1 MNLNE
6 RILRLVQIA
15 LDSFW
20 PMLKAGIAFTV
31 PVALIAFTLGLIVG
45 LLTALARLS
54 KVKPLIG
61 LAKFYVWIIRGTP
74 LLVQLFIIF
83 YGLAKVNII
92 LDPLPAAI
100 IGFTINVG
108 AYSSEVI
115 RAAILSIPK
124 GQWEAAAS
132 IGMTRTQ
139 ALKRIILPQAARVSI
154 PPLFNSFISLIKDT
168 SLAASITLT
177 EMFQVAQRVT
187 AATYEPLLLYVEV
200 AFIYLI
206 FCTVLSA
213 VQGRVEKKLDRFVAK

>member
-6 RILRLVQIA
+6 RTLRLVQIA

-45 LLTALARLS
+45 LLTAIARLS

-213 VQGRVEKKLDRFVAK
+213 VQGRVEKKLDRFVVK

>member
-1 MNLNE
+1 MNFDDKT
-6 RILRLVQIA
+6 LRLVQIA

-20 PMLKAGIAFTV
+20 PMLKAGLAFTV
-31 PVALIAFTLGLIVG
+31 PVAIISFALGLIVG
-45 LLTALARLS
+45 LLTALARIS
-54 KVKPLIG
+54 KVKPLISI
-61 LAKFYVWIIRGTP
+61 AKFYVWIIRGTP

-83 YGLAKVNII
+83 YGLAKVGII

-100 IGFTINVG
+100 IGFTVNVG

-124 GQWEAAAS
+124 GQWEAASS
-132 IGMTRTQ
+132 IGMTHVQTLR
-139 ALKRIILPQAARVSI
+139 RIVLPQAARVSI

-187 AATYEPLLLYVEV
+187 AATYEPLLLYIEV

-213 VQGRVEKKLDRFVAK
+213 VQGRVEKKLDRFVAR

>member
-1 MNLNE
+1 MNFSDE
-6 RILRLVQIA
+6 TLRLIQIA
-15 LDSFW
+15 QDSFW
-20 PMLKAGIAFTV
+20 PMLKAGLAFTV
-31 PVALIAFTLGLIVG
+31 PVALISFALGLIVG
-45 LLTALARLS
+45 LITALARIS
-54 KVKPLIG
+54 KVKSFISI
-61 LAKFYVWIIRGTP
+61 AKFYVWIIRGTP

-124 GQWEAAAS
+124 GQWEAASS
-132 IGMTRTQ
+132 IGMTHAQ
-139 ALKRIILPQAARVSI
+139 ALRRIVLPQAARVSI

-200 AFIYLI
+200 AFIYLM

-213 VQGRVEKKLDRFVAK
+213 VQSRVEKKLDRFVAR

>member
-1 MNLNE
+1 MNVDD
-6 RILRLVQIA
+6 RTLRLLQIA
-15 LDSFW
+15 VDSFW

-31 PVALIAFTLGLIVG
+31 PVALISFTLGLILG
-45 LLTALARLS
+45 LLTALSRIS
-54 KVKPLIG
+54 KVKPLVLI
-61 LAKFYVWIIRGTP
+61 AKFYVWIIRGTP

-100 IGFTINVG
+100 IGFTMNIG

-132 IGMTRTQ
+132 IGMPHTQ
-139 ALKRIILPQAARVSI
+139 ALKRIVLPQAARVSI

-187 AATYEPLLLYVEV
+187 AATYEPLLLYIEV
-200 AFIYLI
+200 ALIYLI
-206 FCTVLSA
+206 FCTILSA
-213 VQGRVEKKLDRFVAK
+213 VQSRVEKKLDRFVAR

>member
-1 MNLNE
+1 MNFDD
-6 RILRLVQIA
+6 RTIRLVQIA

-31 PVALIAFTLGLIVG
+31 PVALISFALGLIVG
-45 LLTALARLS
+45 LITALARIS
-54 KVKPLIG
+54 KVKPLVSI
-61 LAKFYVWIIRGTP
+61 AKFYVWIIRGTP

-100 IGFTINVG
+100 IGFTVNVG
-108 AYSSEVI
+108 AYSSEVL

-132 IGMTRTQ
+132 IGMTHTQ
-139 ALKRIILPQAARVSI
+139 ALRRIVLPQAARVSI

-206 FCTVLSA
+206 FCTVLTA
-213 VQGRVEKKLDRFVAK
+213 VQSRVEKKLDRFAAR

>member
-1 MNLNE
+1 MNFDDKT
-6 RILRLVQIA
+6 IRLVQIA
-15 LDSFW
+15 IDSFW
-20 PMLKAGIAFTV
+20 PMLKAGLAFTV
-31 PVALIAFTLGLIVG
+31 PVALISFALGLIVG
-45 LLTALARLS
+45 LVTALARIS
-54 KVKPLIG
+54 KVKPLISI
-61 LAKFYVWIIRGTP
+61 AKFYVWIIRGTP

-92 LDPLPAAI
+92 LDPLVAAI

-132 IGMTRTQ
+132 IGMTQTQ
-139 ALKRIILPQAARVSI
+139 TLRRVVLPQAARVSI

-187 AATYEPLLLYVEV
+187 ATTYEPLLLYVEV
-200 AFIYLI
+200 AIIYLM

-213 VQGRVEKKLDRFVAK
+213 VQSRVENKLDRFTAR